1 MGLTP
6 LDEQTSLYTALL
18 MSGNLEQVV
27 QALHILHGQH
37 TPAEDRRKADL
48 WLTQLRQSPEAWK
61 VLCIQH
67 VLRCHAIT
75 PDGKHE

>member
-1 MGLTP
+1 MAS
-6 LDEQTSLYTALL
+6 D
-18 MSGNLEQVV
+18 LEQVV

-61 VLCIQH
+61 VLSVHQK
-67 VLRCHAIT
+67 LTLGSRCL
-75 PDGKHE
+75 DQL